1 MNQTKTAKRLLTILI
16 AAAAM
21 SMAACG
27 GGTSSSATTGDLPSG
42 KVGTVGDGMN
52 AAEFEAIQC
61 GMNKDQ
67 VTAIVGDAPTAI
79 TFENVNWDYTFSG
92 QLSQILFTSSTGVV
106 KSKNTGPQGKPRT
119 VIVNC

>member
-1 MNQTKTAKRLLTILI
+1 MKTTNTFQRLLTVLF

-21 SMAACG
+21 SLAACG
-27 GGTSSSATTGDLPSG
+27 GGDSGSATTGDLPSG

-67 VTAIVGDAPTAI
+67 VMAIVGDGPTADLGGLVWNYI
-79 TFENVNWDYTFSG
+79 NGSNG
-92 QLSQILFTSSTGVV
+92 SQIAFTNADGVV
-106 KSKNTGPQGKPRT
+106 KIKNTGPTSKAPT
-119 VIVNC
+119 VSVSC

>member
-1 MNQTKTAKRLLTILI
+1 MKNTKTFQRLLTVLF

-21 SMAACG
+21 SLTACG
-27 GGTSSSATTGDLPSG
+27 GGDGGSATSGDLPSG

-67 VTAIVGDAPTAI
+67 VMAIVGDGPTADLNGVVWNYI
-79 TFENVNWDYTFSG
+79 YGSNG
-92 QLSQILFTSSTGVV
+92 SQIGFTNSTGVV
-106 KSKNTGPQGKPRT
+106 KGKNTGPTGKAPT
-119 VIVNC
+119 VSVNC

>member
-21 SMAACG
+21 SLVACG
-27 GGTSSSATTGDLPSG
+27 GGGDNDSLPAG

-67 VTAIVGDAPTAI
+67 VMAIVGDAPTIIAQDTGWIYKSDI
-79 TFENVNWDYTFSG
+79 TFTDVIFSAPD
-92 QLSQILFTSSTGVV
+92 GVV
-106 KSKNTGPQGKPRT
+106 KFKSTGPAGKPANVR
-119 VIVNC
+119 VVC

>member
-1 MNQTKTAKRLLTILI
+1 MNQTNTTKRLLTILI

-21 SMAACG
+21 SLAACG
-27 GGTSSSATTGDLPSG
+27 GGDSGSATSGDLPSG

-67 VTAIVGDAPTAI
+67 VMAIVGDGPTSTLGELVWNYAI
-79 TFENVNWDYTFSG
+79 GSNYSQVAFTAAGNVNG
-92 QLSQILFTSSTGVV
+92 KG
-106 KSKNTGPQGKPRT
+106 TGPSGKPRT
-119 VIVNC
+119 VAVNC

>member
-16 AAAAM
+16 AAAGL
-21 SMAACG
+21 SLSACG
-27 GGTSSSATTGDLPSG
+27 GGDSGSATSGDLPSG

-67 VTAIVGDAPTAI
+67 VMAIVGDAPSIIAQDIGWIYSYPT
-79 TFENVNWDYTFSG
+79 TFSDV
-92 QLSQILFTSSTGVV
+92 IFTSSNGVV
-106 KSKNTGPQGKPRT
+106 KSKSTGPAGKPST
-119 VIVNC
+119 VKITC